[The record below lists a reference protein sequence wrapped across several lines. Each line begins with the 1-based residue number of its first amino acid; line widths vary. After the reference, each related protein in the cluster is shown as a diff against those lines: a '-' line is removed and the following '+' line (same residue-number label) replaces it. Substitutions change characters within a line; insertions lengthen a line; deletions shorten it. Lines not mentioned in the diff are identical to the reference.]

1 MTALTPK
8 EAMGIVDRLTQD
20 ASREAMA
27 EGERLLTDYTSISAQ
42 LADALAAAP
51 TEPQKPRPRVVCLCG
66 SSRFYKAFERANMEE
81 TLAGNIV
88 LSIGTTRRSDQELL
102 TAGDLTVGQK
112 VKLDELHLRKI
123 DLADEVLIL
132 NQNGYMGESTRREL
146 AYARAQGKKVRFLER
161 GWKNA

>member
-66 SSRFYKAFERANMEE
+66 STRFAETFNRVAEEE
-81 TLAGNIV
+81 TLAGRIV
-88 LSIGTTRRSDQELL
+88 VRPEVVTYSSANDPQKHAPGVK
-102 TAGDLTVGQK
+102 TA
-112 VKLDELHLRKI
+112 LDELHLRKI

-146 AYARAQGKKVRFLER
+146 AYARAQGKKVRFLEP